1 MSAKRKVPYRLLFD
15 LPLGI
20 LAATLWLTTIADAR
34 PTSISLIGTALA
46 APAQQ
51 EQVSAAYRAGRQAG
65 RIDAERNL
73 PRNARSSRWTSRQ
86 DRRDYEAGYN
96 LAYSQTLDRQQN
108 DPAYA
113 RRDNSYPPDR
123 NRDYRVNPPLTAQSG
138 AASVNIGRDNVVRW
152 QAPATVRLYVQVDNE
167 PTKLFAE
174 GASGSQAAPWIEFG
188 HLYTFM
194 VRDINGNEVAR
205 DRLDLRQRRR

>member
-1 MSAKRKVPYRLLFD
+1 MCRKTKTPCRSLIG
-15 LPLGI
+15 LPLGVLI
-20 LAATLWLTTIADAR
+20 ATLSLTTVADAR
-34 PTSISLIGTALA
+34 QASISLVGVAVTS
-46 APAQQ
+46 PTQ
-51 EQVSAAYRAGRQAG
+51 EQVSPAYRAGRQAG
-65 RIDAERNL
+65 RADAERNL
-73 PRNARSSRWTSRQ
+73 PRNARTNRWTTRQ

-96 LAYSQTLDRQQN
+96 LAYSETLDRQQN
-108 DPAYA
+108 DPVYA
-113 RRDNSYPPDR
+113 RRDNRYPGDR
-123 NRDYRVNPPLTAQSG
+123 NRDYPVNPNLTSPSG

-174 GASGSQAAPWIEFG
+174 GASGSQAAPWIESG

-194 VRDINGNEVAR
+194 VRDLNGNEVAR